1 MPHFSLLLPVAVE
14 LPQYYVKA
22 FYEIGS
28 SDPLCPLLHLIL
40 TICTH
45 SVDPLHAYLV
55 FNLHQK
61 NICLKTLHHCRL
73 TMSARHWTCLH
84 QKRRS
89 PPEGASRNISKYF
102 TQNNQSPFY
111 QYLCWQ
117 LEFYPLSYRLV
128 RSFQSQKMLYLLI
141 RCHPVQKKRTNS
153 KWIFTEKIMPE
164 SKSLGKR
171 YKEKRCHLMGC
182 NDSSGKLGR
191 WPM

>member
-1 MPHFSLLLPVAVE
+1 
-14 LPQYYVKA
+14 
-22 FYEIGS
+22 
-28 SDPLCPLLHLIL
+28 
-40 TICTH
+40 
-45 SVDPLHAYLV
+45 
-55 FNLHQK
+55 
-61 NICLKTLHHCRL
+61 
-73 TMSARHWTCLH
+73 MSARHWTCLH
-84 QKRRS
+84 QKRGS

-171 YKEKRCHLMGC
+171 YKEKRCHLRYCVYPFKGGVGLLRSKC
-182 NDSSGKLGR
+182 VQGEGRDQKVPKTVIKVIPVKPIDWTGTFFPALTLGLCFSLFIAIFCHNTGIR
-191 WPM
+191 WQLYICRIQWAKI